1 MNEPYASLLQ
11 LQELDLEI
19 AKAEANV
26 ELFKPRLDELRAPS
40 SALERELSQTRT
52 KLDELRAQAKKLEQG
67 AENKREKLRMFEE
80 RVSKSRSIRDEAA
93 TRTEMDLIRR
103 AVEAEVA
110 EGQDTND
117 QVRRHDMRVDELE
130 KSLGKVR
137 DDIRPQEEQIESERT
152 EAEQQLRILQDKRKN
167 HVLHMDKNA
176 VRLYERV
183 RSGKRKTPLAPL
195 TADGACGS
203 CYNVLPMQEQSEIRQ
218 SGILMRCEAC
228 GVILYPLDA

>member
-11 LQELDLEI
+11 LQELDQEI
-19 AKAEANV
+19 ARAQARV
-26 ELFKPRLDELRAPS
+26 EHFSPRLDELRAPS
-40 SALERELSQTRT
+40 TALERDLTQTRS
-52 KLDELRAQAKKLEQG
+52 KLDELRTQAKKLELG

-117 QVRRHDMRVDELE
+117 LVRRHDMRVDELE
-130 KSLGKVR
+130 KSLAKSR
-137 DDIRPQEEQIESERT
+137 DDIRPQEEEI
-152 EAEQQLRILQDKRKN
+152 EAERAEAQQQLKILQDKRSN
-167 HVLHMDKNA
+167 HVLHMDKAA
-176 VRLYERV
+176 VRLYDRV
-183 RSGKRKTPLAPL
+183 RAGKRKTPMAPL

-203 CYNVLPMQEQSEIRQ
+203 CYNVLPMQEQAEIRQ
-218 SGILMRCEAC
+218 ASALRRCEAC
-228 GVILYPLDA
+228 GVILYPPDA

>member
-19 AKAEANV
+19 AKAEASV
-26 ELFKPRLDELRAPS
+26 EHFKPRLEELRAPS

-137 DDIRPQEEQIESERT
+137 DDIRPQEEQIESERA

-228 GVILYPLDA
+228 GVILYPLDT

>member
-19 AKAEANV
+19 TKAEAQV
-26 ELFKPRLDELRAPS
+26 QLFTPRLEELRAPS

-52 KLDELRAQAKKLEQG
+52 KLDELRTQAKKLEHG

-80 RVSKSRSIRDEAA
+80 RVAKSRSIRDEAA

-130 KSLGKVR
+130 KTLGKAR
-137 DDIRPQEEQIESERT
+137 DDIRPQEEQIENERT

-183 RSGKRKTPLAPL
+183 RSGKRRMPLAPL

-218 SGILMRCEAC
+218 GGTLRRCEAC
-228 GVILYPLDA
+228 GVILYPPDA